1 MSIPGTQERAA
12 LLESLGTLLGQRKEF
27 AAASRREWFQPD
39 MANAQAYADSLPPY
53 REVWKRLLG
62 WPLTEPV
69 ALPETECELVS
80 QDALGRVYRVSQRL
94 FGIVRT
100 YGLLFLPAKEGRY
113 PLVIAQHGGKGSP
126 ELASGLTEIG
136 SANYNRLVQGL
147 RERGIAVFAQQLLVW
162 DDGQEPKFN
171 QYLLDREFRH
181 LGGSRVAFD
190 LCQLQGSFNWLIE
203 HPEIDPGHV
212 GMAGLSYGGFYTLAF
227 SAIEPRI
234 RVAVASCFV
243 NDRFRYNWED
253 LVWNGSALRFLDG
266 EIARMICPRP
276 LFLEAGEQDEVFRV
290 EGFHGPA
297 SEVEK
302 CYDALGLRDR
312 FERRTHPGGHE
323 YDTDGRAQ
331 DFLLK
336 WL

>member
-1 MSIPGTQERAA
+1 MSKPGTQERAA
-12 LLESLGTLLGQRKEF
+12 LLESLGTLLGQRREF
-27 AAASRREWFQPD
+27 AAASRRQWFQPD
-39 MANAQAYADSLPPY
+39 MTDARAYADSLPPY
-53 REVWKRLLG
+53 REEWKRMLG

-69 ALPETECELVS
+69 AVSETECELVAE
-80 QDALGRVYRVSQRL
+80 DALGRIYRVSQQL
-94 FGIVRT
+94 FGTVHT
-100 YGLLFLPAKEGRY
+100 YGLFFLPAKEGRY
-113 PLVIAQHGGKGSP
+113 PIVIAQHGGKGSP
-126 ELASGLTEIG
+126 ELAAGLTEIG

-147 RERGIAVFAQQLLVW
+147 RERGVAVFAQQLLVW
-162 DDGQEPKFN
+162 DDGQEPNFN

-190 LCQLQGSFNWLIE
+190 LCQLQGSFNWLLE
-203 HPEIDPGHV
+203 HPEIDADHV

-227 SAIEPRI
+227 TALEPRI

-253 LVWNGSALRFLDG
+253 LVWNGSALRFLDS

-290 EGFHGPA
+290 EGFHDPA
-297 SEVEK
+297 AEVDR
-302 CYDALGLRDR
+302 CYAALGMSER
-312 FERRTHPGGHE
+312 FGRRTHPGGHE

-331 DFLLK
+331 EFLLK

>member
-1 MSIPGTQERAA
+1 MSKPGTQERAA
-12 LLESLGTLLGQRKEF
+12 LLESLGTFLSQRKEF
-27 AAASRREWFQPD
+27 AAASRRRWFQPD
-39 MANAQAYADSLPPY
+39 MTDAQAYADSLPAY
-53 REVWKRLLG
+53 REEWKRLLG
-62 WPLTEPV
+62 WPLTEPA
-69 ALPETECELVS
+69 ALPETECELVAE
-80 QDALGRVYRVSQRL
+80 DALGRVYRVCQRL

-100 YGLLFLPAKEGRY
+100 YGLFFLPAKEGRY

-126 ELASGLTEIG
+126 ELAAGLTEIG

-162 DDGQEPKFN
+162 DDGQEPKFD
-171 QYLLDREFRH
+171 QYQLDREFRH

-190 LCQLQGSFNWLIE
+190 LCQLQGAFNWLLE
-203 HPEIDPGHV
+203 HPEVDPDHV

-227 SAIEPRI
+227 TAMEPRI
-234 RVAVASCFV
+234 RVAVASCFM

-253 LVWNGSALRFLDG
+253 LVWTGSALRFLDG

-276 LFLEAGEQDEVFRV
+276 LFLEAGEVDDVFTV
-290 EGFHGPA
+290 EGFSIP
-297 SEVEK
+297 SEEVEK
-302 CYDALGLRDR
+302 CYVALGLGDR

-323 YDTDGRAQ
+323 YDIDGKAEA
-331 DFLLK
+331 FLLK

>member
-12 LLESLGTLLGQRKEF
+12 LLETLGTFLGQRREF
-27 AAASRREWFQPD
+27 AAVSRREWFQPD
-39 MANAQAYADSLPPY
+39 MTDAQAYAASLPPY
-53 REVWKRLLG
+53 REEWKRLLG
-62 WPLTEPV
+62 WPLTEP
-69 ALPETECELVS
+69 AAAAETECELLS
-80 QDALGRVYRVSQRL
+80 QDALGRVFRVSQRL

-100 YGLLFLPAKEGRY
+100 YGLLFLPAAEGRY

-126 ELASGLTEIG
+126 ELAAGLTEIG
-136 SANYNRLVQGL
+136 SANYNRLVHGL

-171 QYLLDREFRH
+171 QYLLDRQFRH

-190 LCQLQGSFNWLIE
+190 LCQLRGSFNWLLE
-203 HPEIDPGHV
+203 HPEIDPDHV

-227 SAIEPRI
+227 TALEPRI

-253 LVWNGSALRFLDG
+253 LVWGGSALRFLDG

-276 LFLEAGEQDEVFRV
+276 LFLEAGEADDVFSV
-290 EGFHGPA
+290 EGFFAPA
-297 SEVEK
+297 GEVEK
-302 CYDALGLRDR
+302 CYMALGLGDR
-312 FERRTHPGGHE
+312 CERRTHPGGHE
-323 YDTDGRAQ
+323 YDIDGKAEA
-331 DFLLK
+331 FLLK